1 MEEIIR
7 VSLVILPRGAVKSP
21 RIYTSTHGDVVI
33 KKKKK
38 MKWEDGCFALC
49 CVWQPPWTHGF
60 GTSPVSSAGGHQP
73 KGRKFSSPKSGLEIS
88 LFLGSIK
95 QTSSGLSSLA
105 FGEAFVGKGG
115 HSCCYTQSW
124 GRIMEAGLWANW
136 HWGQLHSLGSGPSSL
151 VLLGQE
157 DAADQPRGLCGY

>member
-38 MKWEDGCFALC
+38 KKWEDGCFALC
-49 CVWQPPWTHGF
+49 CVWQPPRTHGF
-60 GTSPVSSAGGHQP
+60 GTSPPCSAGGRQTE
-73 KGRKFSSPKSGLEIS
+73 GRKFSSPTSGLEIS

-95 QTSSGLSSLA
+95 QTSSGLASLA
-105 FGEAFVGKGG
+105 FGEGLAGEGG
-115 HSCCYTQSW
+115 HSCCYTQS
-124 GRIMEAGLWANW
+124 RAVTEARLWADW
-136 HWGQLHSLGSGPSSL
+136 HRNELHGPTPGPSPS

-157 DAADQPRGLCGY
+157 DAAVQPNGPCVY